1 MPDMS
6 SRRVTPPA
14 ASPAFALAGG
24 GAAKHLRQ
32 APHPS
37 FRSIVCGYRAFCA
50 SRLKSV
56 PIGQTQLHQARPEPT
71 AARTSTPP
79 ARTSPGAKPIR
90 ALPTIE

>member
-14 ASPAFALAGG
+14 ASPAFALVGG

-37 FRSIVCGYRAFCA
+37 FRSIVCG
-50 SRLKSV
+50 
-56 PIGQTQLHQARPEPT
+56 
-71 AARTSTPP
+71 
-79 ARTSPGAKPIR
+79 
-90 ALPTIE
+90 